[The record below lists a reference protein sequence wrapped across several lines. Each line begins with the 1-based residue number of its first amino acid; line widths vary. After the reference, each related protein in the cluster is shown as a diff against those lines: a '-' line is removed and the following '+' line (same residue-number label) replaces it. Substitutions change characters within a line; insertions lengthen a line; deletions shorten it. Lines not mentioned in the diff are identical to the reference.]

1 MTTPTID
8 HDAAPSGSTAAPG
21 VASTS
26 GTRFAPGSTLSKK
39 RYRRRATDAT
49 PGSPVP
55 APVRPTSGRPL
66 ETFDYTA
73 VDARGQRVSG
83 QLTAGSPQEAIDRIR
98 RQQLRPIRLRPA
110 RVSIFARELSI
121 PGLGDSIK
129 PRELAAFTRQFA
141 TMVGAGIPLI
151 RSLTVLAKQNDNS
164 LMVKVLEQVRFD
176 VEAGDSLSRA
186 ITRHPKVFD
195 HLYCSMVAAGEESG
209 ALEEVL
215 RQLAKSQE
223 RSVVVRQKIRSAM
236 AYPMAVLV
244 MVTGVVAVMLR
255 FVVPRFATIYTDL
268 GGTLPLP
275 TRLLVSASNVVVDRS
290 LPLLLLIG
298 LIVGGVR
305 HWVRTDSGRFRWD
318 SIKLRLPLLGSLVH
332 KTVLARFGRTMS
344 VLTAAGV
351 PVLDTFA
358 IAAQTVG
365 NAAVTRAL
373 ERVRDAIQ
381 RGEAIGPTM
390 LEEPLFPATMVQLIS
405 VGEESGSLDQM
416 FSIVGDTYEEEV
428 AAAVDGFSSLIEPL
442 LMAFIGLIVGGMV
455 ISLYLPMFR
464 IIDYVQ

>member
-1 MTTPTID
+1 MTSPTID
-8 HDAAPSGSTAAPG
+8 RQPSPSSSSGS
-21 VASTS
+21 
-26 GTRFAPGSTLSKK
+26 GSSQSAV
-39 RYRRRATDAT
+39 RRARRQTASAKRAT
-49 PGSPVP
+49 STEAAKP
-55 APVRPTSGRPL
+55 AVRTL
-66 ETFDYTA
+66 ETYGYVA
-73 VDARGQRVSG
+73 VDSRGQRVSG
-83 QLTAGSPQEAIDRIR
+83 ELTAGSPQEAIDRIR
-98 RQQLRPIRLRPA
+98 RQQLRPVRLRVA
-110 RVSIFARELSI
+110 RPSVFAREFSV
-121 PGLGDSIK
+121 PGIGSAVK

-151 RSLTVLAKQNDNS
+151 RSLTVLAEQNDNP
-164 LMVKVLEQVRFD
+164 LMIKVLEQTRFD
-176 VEAGDSLSRA
+176 VEAGDSLSRSIA
-186 ITRHPKVFD
+186 RHPKVFD

-215 RQLAKSQE
+215 RQLATSQE

-236 AYPMAVLV
+236 SYPIAVLV
-244 MVTGVVAVMLR
+244 MVTGVIAVMLR

-275 TRLLVSASNVVVDRS
+275 TRMLVAASDLVVQRS
-290 LPLLLLIG
+290 IPLVIVIG
-298 LIVGGVR
+298 LSVFGAR
-305 HWVRTDSGRFRWD
+305 RWLATEDGRFRWD
-318 SIKLRLPLLGSLVH
+318 SVKLRLPLVGTLIH
-332 KTVLARFGRTMS
+332 KTVLARFGRTMA

-390 LEEPLFPATMVQLIS
+390 LEEPLFPVTMVQLIS

-442 LMAFIGLIVGGMV
+442 LMALIGLVVGGMV

-464 IIDYVQ
+464 IIDFVQ

>member
-8 HDAAPSGSTAAPG
+8 QSSSKT
-21 VASTS
+21 STS
-26 GTRFAPGSTLSKK
+26 RSAGKPGSQDHSDRLRSTRGKRKPVNSKPTQAAK
-39 RYRRRATDAT
+39 
-49 PGSPVP
+49 P
-55 APVRPTSGRPL
+55 APRSL
-66 ETFDYTA
+66 ETFDYMA

-83 QLTAGSPQEAIDRIR
+83 QLTAGSAQEAIDRIR
-98 RQQLRPIRLRPA
+98 RQQLRPVRLRTA
-110 RVSIFARELSI
+110 RSSIFAREFSM
-121 PGLGDSIK
+121 PGVGSSVK

-151 RSLTVLAKQNDNS
+151 RTLTVLAQQNENPT
-164 LMVKVLEQVRFD
+164 MVKVLEQTRFD
-176 VEAGDSLSRA
+176 VEAGDSLSRSIA
-186 ITRHPKVFD
+186 RHPKVFD

-209 ALEEVL
+209 APEEVL
-215 RQLAKSQE
+215 RQLAISQE
-223 RSVVVRQKIRSAM
+223 RAVVVRQKIRSAM
-236 AYPMAVLV
+236 AYPTAVLV
-244 MVTGVVAVMLR
+244 MVTGVIAVMLR

-275 TRLLVSASNVVVDRS
+275 TRMLVSASDLVVQRS
-290 LPLLLLIG
+290 IPLLVVIG
-298 LIVGGVR
+298 LTIFGTRKWLG
-305 HWVRTDSGRFRWD
+305 TDDGRLRWD
-318 SIKLRLPLLGSLVH
+318 TIKLRLPLIGTLIH
-332 KTVLARFGRTMS
+332 KTVLARFGRTMA

-365 NAAVTRAL
+365 NAAVTRSL

-390 LEEPLFPATMVQLIS
+390 LEEPLFPVTMVQLIS

-442 LMAFIGLIVGGMV
+442 LMALIGLVVGGMV

-464 IIDYVQ
+464 IIDFVQ